1 MTIDSSGDDQF
12 LFSIETFMHPLNA
25 LLLIFVFLAGCN
37 ASDSMKDKAK
47 AGPTTNAK
55 VLAVDSGCMQCHAV
69 GVTVV
74 GPAWQ
79 LVAKKYKNDP
89 QAKAFLVNKIKKG
102 GNGNWNEMTGG
113 KSMPAH
119 EDRLSDEEIAILVNY
134 ILAL

>member
-1 MTIDSSGDDQF
+1 MKTLTITF
-12 LFSIETFMHPLNA
+12 VLFIS
-25 LLLIFVFLAGCN
+25 LAGCN
-37 ASDSMKDKAK
+37 ASDSMKEKSK
-47 AGPTTNAK
+47 NGPAPNAK
-55 VLAVDSGCMQCHAV
+55 ILAVDSGCMQCHAV

-89 QAKAFLVNKIKKG
+89 QAKPFLLNKIKKG
-102 GNGNWNEMTGG
+102 GNGSWNEMTGG

-119 EDRLSDEEIAILVNY
+119 EDRLSDEEITILVDY